1 MLCRPGEQ
9 AGAAVSPAMR
19 AMCGIHGERGHFC
32 LAVVSWKTPVRVELI
47 PQAEQRGCVSSP
59 EGPPALGV
67 CRGDRQQTRS
77 PTGAERPGSPQAR
90 GCPGAPVCTL
100 AVHAAALRCS
110 PPTPSGSRVPVCPA
124 SPVGSADAVTLSALA
139 RHRVWVTSPSLLC
152 LGLTRSLSSRY
163 CV

>member
-19 AMCGIHGERGHFC
+19 AMCGIHGERGPFC
-32 LAVVSWKTPVRVELI
+32 LAVVSCTTGKHREGGADTP
-47 PQAEQRGCVSSP
+47 AEQRGCVSSP

-77 PTGAERPGSPQAR
+77 STGAEPPGSPQAR

-100 AVHAAALRCS
+100 AVHAAAPRCS

-124 SPVGSADAVTLSALA
+124 SPGGGADAGRRCA
-139 RHRVWVTSPSLLC
+139 RARGGGWVRAPSR
-152 LGLTRSLSSRY
+152 GWQGLSSRY